1 MIEIKARDR
10 VVTDDEPT
18 SDPFTEDVIMKI
30 RSMKFMMH

>member
-18 SDPFTEDVIMKI
+18 FDPFTEYVIMKI